1 MSVLNGDAPVRY
13 RISQGD
19 QNWVVKL
26 SAPDLDA
33 LKLRRWIA
41 DNEIRGMIEVVV
53 EWRVSLPGEH
63 TGWRGIEPMTIDT
76 DDLR

>member
-1 MSVLNGDAPVRY
+1 MTHLNGDAPVRY

-33 LKLRRWIA
+33 SKLRQWA
-41 DNEIRGMIEVVV
+41 TDNQIEGEITVLC
-53 EWRVSLPGEH
+53 EWRKGTSWRVVGPMVINTDSL
-63 TGWRGIEPMTIDT
+63 R
-76 DDLR
+76 